1 MTRRIPP
8 RLEKRVTYTSLSG
21 IFMGLF
27 ALFTLTRGR
36 KGNLV
41 EIKPFDL
48 VQLGLASYRLGRLVS
63 YDKVFEAYRAPF
75 TRTVPDPSGEDM
87 TVVPRGKGSRSA
99 IGELIA
105 CPICAGT
112 WVAAGLVYALNLF
125 PNATR
130 TFLAIMSSIGLAEF
144 INAATEALQWSGQL
158 AREKAGA
165 ERANHDDPHNHT
177 AHDHFAGVQSYGG
190 MERRGLRYDDR
201 LERHMEQRTPPNSL
215 STNPRAGENRVP
227 QDGAGPTRVYDESR
241 EKKT

>member
-1 MTRRIPP
+1 MANKIPP
-8 RLEKRVTYTSLSG
+8 RLEKRLTYTSLTG

-27 ALFTLTRGR
+27 ALFTFTRGR
-36 KGNLV
+36 KHDLV

-48 VQLGLASYRLGRLVS
+48 VQLGLASYRLGRMVS

-87 TVVPRGKGSRSA
+87 TVVPRGKGTRSA

-112 WVAAGLVYALNLF
+112 WIAAGLVYALNLF
-125 PNATR
+125 PSATR
-130 TFLAIMSSIGLAEF
+130 TFLAIASSIGLAEV

-158 AREKAGA
+158 AREKAGT

-177 AHDHFAGVQSYGG
+177 AHDHFAGAQPYGG
-190 MERRGLRYDDR
+190 NELRERRREDR
-201 LERHMEQRTPPNSL
+201 LERRLQQQPATPNSL
-215 STNPRAGENRVP
+215 AANPRPAENRVL
-227 QDGAGPTRVYDESR
+227 YDESR
-241 EKKT
+241 ESNR